1 MNPEK
6 TSTEPSNLNERDAGI
21 RTLGIFGKKTC
32 TLLISLLVISLLVFP
47 WIPQTYS
54 GFEKLKGFFSEA
66 EFHNGWFKIKAGIAL
81 TWGSLGLLLMRM
93 VFARFAEGKVLCTY
107 NARSIRWMG
116 IFCFAT
122 LIVNQIVLRS
132 DATSAQRIENLFEPE
147 VLEGAFLLA
156 LGWAFEKAVKLKEEN
171 DLTV

>member
-21 RTLGIFGKKTC
+21 RTLGRFGKKTC

-107 NARSIRWMG
+107 
-116 IFCFAT
+116 
-122 LIVNQIVLRS
+122 
-132 DATSAQRIENLFEPE
+132 
-147 VLEGAFLLA
+147 
-156 LGWAFEKAVKLKEEN
+156 
-171 DLTV
+171 